1 MSSIMSSI
9 AAFALFSME
18 SLQFVLLRIRI
29 LAYGLSTLQTAMADG
44 GMLSAIS
51 STTRS
56 PVFRWAGFFEIYL

>member
-1 MSSIMSSI
+1 
-9 AAFALFSME
+9 ME

-29 LAYGLSTLQTAMADG
+29 LAQGLSTLQTAMADG